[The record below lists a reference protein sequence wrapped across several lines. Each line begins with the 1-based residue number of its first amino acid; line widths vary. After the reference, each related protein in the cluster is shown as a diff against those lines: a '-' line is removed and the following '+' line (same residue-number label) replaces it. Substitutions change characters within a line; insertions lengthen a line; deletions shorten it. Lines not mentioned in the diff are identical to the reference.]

1 MFFGKTLRETNQTDT
16 QNYIKPNISD
26 TITFYFSKTS
36 FYIEFSIC
44 IITKLI
50 IVHQKNSILFTDKL
64 AKIKKWIENFVAS
77 WLGVIAIQNF
87 LTKITEFFSLNDILL
102 IYHPKYPL
110 ALTFND
116 FSNLFWFK
124 IHLNLIVKRKFI
136 F

>member
-64 AKIKKWIENFVAS
+64 AKIKK
-77 WLGVIAIQNF
+77 
-87 LTKITEFFSLNDILL
+87 
-102 IYHPKYPL
+102 
-110 ALTFND
+110 
-116 FSNLFWFK
+116 
-124 IHLNLIVKRKFI
+124 
-136 F
+136 